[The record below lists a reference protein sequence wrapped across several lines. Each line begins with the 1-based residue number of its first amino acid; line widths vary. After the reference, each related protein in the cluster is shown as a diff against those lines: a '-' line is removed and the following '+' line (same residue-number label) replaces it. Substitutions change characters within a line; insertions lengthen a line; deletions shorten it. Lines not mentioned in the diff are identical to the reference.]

1 MDFLRDHLIWFYA
14 GLGIK
19 RMKVVGVKFRDQGRI
34 YDYDSSAFALK
45 ERDIVMVETEHGPEL
60 GFVARMPLER
70 DPAFFSKPLKKVL
83 RPASE
88 ADMEQGRRNLARER
102 EAKKL
107 CLVKIQEHK
116 LPMKLIEVESFLEG
130 SKIIFYFVSEGRVD
144 FRALVKDLAGVFK
157 TRIEMRQVGVRNEAK
172 MIGGLGTCG
181 REFCCCSFLQEFEPV
196 SVKMAKEQNLA
207 LNPQKISGACGRLM
221 CCLAYEM
228 DTYTEL
234 KKDRPKVGKRVVTP
248 KGPGKVVQLNV
259 INQRVRVALEGG
271 EEEEFGLDE
280 IREESFFDKYRK
292 GK

>member
-1 MDFLRDHLIWFYA
+1 
-14 GLGIK
+14 
-19 RMKVVGVKFRDQGRI
+19 
-34 YDYDSSAFALK
+34 
-45 ERDIVMVETEHGPEL
+45 
-60 GFVARMPLER
+60 
-70 DPAFFSKPLKKVL
+70 
-83 RPASE
+83 
-88 ADMEQGRRNLARER
+88 MEQGRRNLIRER

-107 CLVKIQEHK
+107 CLAKIQEHK
-116 LPMKLIEVESFLEG
+116 LPMKLIGVESFLDG

-181 REFCCCSFLQEFEPV
+181 REFCCCSFLKEFEPV

-221 CCLAYEM
+221 CCLAYEV

-234 KKDRPKVGKRVVTP
+234 KKDLPKVGKRVVTP
-248 KGPGKVVQLNV
+248 RGRGRSSSRTSSTRKCGWPWTMGREVEV
-259 INQRVRVALEGG
+259 
-271 EEEEFGLDE
+271 GLDE
-280 IREESFFDKYRK
+280 IREESFFDRYRK

>member
-1 MDFLRDHLIWFYA
+1 
-14 GLGIK
+14 
-19 RMKVVGVKFRDQGRI
+19 MKVVGVKFRDQGRI

-116 LPMKLIEVESFLEG
+116 LPMKLIEVESVLEG

>member
-1 MDFLRDHLIWFYA
+1 
-14 GLGIK
+14 
-19 RMKVVGVKFRDQGRI
+19 MKVVGVKFRDHGRI
-34 YDYDSSAFALK
+34 QDYDSSEFALK
-45 ERDIVMVETEHGPEL
+45 EQDIVIVETDHGSEL

-70 DPAFFSKPLKKVL
+70 NPPFFNRSLKKVL
-83 RPASE
+83 RLADE
-88 ADMEQGRRNLARER
+88 VDMEQGRRNLSRER

-107 CLVKIQEHK
+107 CLIKIQEHK
-116 LPMKLIEVESFLEG
+116 LPMKLIEVESFLDG
-130 SKIIFYFVSEGRVD
+130 SKILFYFVSEGRVD
-144 FRALVKDLAGVFK
+144 FRALVKDLASLFK

-181 REFCCCSFLQEFEPV
+181 REFCCCSFLKEFEPV

-221 CCLAYEM
+221 CCLAFEM

-234 KKDRPKVGKRVVTP
+234 RKDLPKVGKRVVTP
-248 KGPGKVVQLNV
+248 QGPGKVTQLNV
-259 INQRVRVALEGG
+259 INQKARVILDSG
-271 EEEEFGLDE
+271 EETDAGLNE

>member
-1 MDFLRDHLIWFYA
+1 
-14 GLGIK
+14 
-19 RMKVVGVKFRDQGRI
+19 MKVVGVKFRDHGRI
-34 YDYDSSAFALK
+34 YDYDSSAFVLK
-45 ERDIVMVETEHGPEL
+45 ERDIVIVETEHGPEL

-70 DPAFFSKPLKKVL
+70 DPAFFTKPLKKVL
-83 RPASE
+83 RLASE
-88 ADMEQGRRNLARER
+88 TDMEQGRRNLARER
-102 EAKKL
+102 DAKKL

-116 LPMKLIEVESFLEG
+116 LPMKLIQVESFLEG
-130 SKIIFYFVSEGRVD
+130 SKIVFYFVSEGRVD

-181 REFCCCSFLQEFEPV
+181 REFCCCSFLKEFEPV

-228 DTYTEL
+228 DTYAEL

-248 KGPGKVVQLNV
+248 RGPGKVAQLNV
-259 INQRVRVALEGG
+259 ISQKVRISLDSG